1 MMDKDWTLSY
11 LSSVAGQVTAT
22 SGEGM
27 TTLMYA
33 WAADKSPDYWL
44 RFIVDDNGKLG
55 VIIDEDCAPSNQMY
69 SVIGYCD
76 YHNIPFTLGYEM
88 GEEENHGYN

>member
-22 SGEGM
+22 SGEGD
-27 TTLMYA
+27 TTRMFSWGA
-33 WAADKSPDYWL
+33 PNSSDYWMHY
-44 RFIVDDNGKLG
+44 IIDDNGEQG
-55 VIIDEDCAPSNQMY
+55 IVIDDDCAPSNQMY

-88 GEEENHGYN
+88 EEEENHGYN

>member
-1 MMDKDWTLSY
+1 MDKDWTLSY

-22 SGEGM
+22 SGEGDTARM
-27 TTLMYA
+27 FSWGA
-33 WAADKSPDYWL
+33 PNSSDYWMHY
-44 RFIVDDNGKLG
+44 
-55 VIIDEDCAPSNQMY
+55 IIDDDGKQGIVIDDDCAPSNQMY

-88 GEEENHGYN
+88 EEEENHGYN